1 MNRADRDRRAFEL
14 FLLAVEQPAPERAAF
29 LAAECGDD
37 PALRHEV
44 EALLQ
49 ADEGFA
55 AGQPLPP
62 ILRGSGVRDAMGHAI
77 GAWSNEDPA
86 GAAASDAAEAT
97 PERVGPYRILRQVG
111 EGGMGVVYEA
121 EQQQPVRRT
130 VSLKLIKWGMD
141 TKEVIARFESER
153 QALALMNHPNI
164 ASVYDAGATEQ
175 GRPYFAMEF
184 IHGIPITQYCD
195 THRLTIRER
204 IELVIQVCEG
214 VQHAHQKGIIHRDI
228 KPANVLVMVQDGR
241 AVPKI
246 IDFGIA
252 KATSQRLTEHSVFT
266 QLGQLVGTPAY
277 MSPEQAEMTNMDV
290 DTRTDVY
297 SLGVLLYE
305 LLVGAQPFDAKEL
318 RKTPIREIQR
328 KLREMEPPR
337 PSTKAGTLGAG
348 AAASAANR
356 RLDGNALVKQLRG
369 DLDWI
374 TMRALEKDRTRR
386 YATPMDLAAD
396 LRRFLKDEPILAG
409 PPSTAYRL
417 RKYAKRNR
425 VPLAFAATVFVAFS
439 LALAES
445 NHQRGKL
452 RVARDEAELVIASLE
467 DLLASA
473 DPNKRG
479 RDATVREVLGDAT
492 AKMAAQ
498 FQNQPRV
505 EARLRFT
512 IGKTYLALGEYD
524 QAEANLKRAIAVA
537 ARELGPE
544 NPETLRCKVELA
556 DVHREQGR
564 YDESEALLQETLAIR
579 RRVLGPENPQTLAT
593 MTSLASIEVYQ
604 KRAKE
609 AEVLGRETVELN
621 RRILGPEH
629 LQTLI
634 SLHYYARAF
643 QDQERYGEAEKIF
656 DETLAIKRRVLGD
669 DHLETL
675 KTMNDLANIY
685 MSQGRIPEAEAM
697 YTKTLEGQR
706 RVLGV
711 QHTHTLITMY
721 NLGVLYMRQHR
732 FEAAEQMLRETLAL
746 DRKVRGE
753 KHPSTL
759 ETEYSVAA
767 VLARAGKH
775 REALA
780 TVHHI
785 VDLGFNGAYIESDSD
800 LVSLKPDPEFQSLVA
815 EVKKRASAP

>member
-1 MNRADRDRRAFEL
+1 MNPQERDRRAFEL
-14 FLLAVEQPAPERAAF
+14 FLQAVELAAAERAAF
-29 LAAECGDD
+29 LGAECGDD
-37 PALRHEV
+37 ADLRHEV
-44 EALLQ
+44 DALLQ

-55 AGQPLPP
+55 SGEPLPA
-62 ILRGSGVRDAMGHAI
+62 ILRASRVRDVMGQAL
-77 GAWSNEDPA
+77 GAWSNDNDDGM
-86 GAAASDAAEAT
+86 GAPIAAEEI
-97 PERVGPYRILRQVG
+97 PERVGPYRILRKVG

-121 EQQQPVRRT
+121 EQLQPVRRT

-153 QALALMNHPNI
+153 QALALMNHPAI

-184 IHGIPITQYCD
+184 IHGIPITDYCD
-195 THRLTIRER
+195 KHRLTIPER
-204 IELVIQVCEG
+204 LDLVIQVCEG

-241 AVPKI
+241 PAPKI

-266 QLGQLVGTPAY
+266 QVGQLVGTPAY
-277 MSPEQAEMTNMDV
+277 MSPEQAEMTNLDV

-337 PSTKAGTLGAG
+337 PSTKAGTLGAD
-348 AAASAANR
+348 ATASASNR
-356 RLDGNALVKQLRG
+356 RLDGKAHVKQLRG

-386 YATPMDLAAD
+386 YATPTDLAAD
-396 LRRFLKDEPILAG
+396 LRRYLKDEPVLAG
-409 PPSTAYRL
+409 PPSTTYRL

-425 VPLAFAATVFVAFS
+425 VPLAFVGTVFLAFS

-452 RVARDEAELVIASLE
+452 RIARDEAELVIASLE

-479 RDATVREVLGDAT
+479 RDATVREVLEDASS
-492 AKMAAQ
+492 KMATQ
-498 FQNQPRV
+498 FKGQPRV

-512 IGKTYLALGEYD
+512 VGKTYLALGEYD
-524 QAEANLKRAIAVA
+524 QAESNLKRAIEVA

-544 NPETLRCKVELA
+544 NPETLRSKVALA

-564 YDESEALLQETLAIR
+564 YDESEALLKETLDIR

-609 AEVLGRETVELN
+609 AETLGRETVELN
-621 RRILGPEH
+621 RRIMGPEH
-629 LQTLI
+629 PQTLI
-634 SLHYYARAF
+634 SMHYYARAF
-643 QDQERYGEAEKIF
+643 QDQERWGEAETLF
-656 DETLAIKRRVLGD
+656 NETLTIKRRVLGD

-675 KTMNDLANIY
+675 KTMNDLANVY
-685 MSQGRIPEAEAM
+685 MSERRVPEAEALYM
-697 YTKTLEGQR
+697 ETLEGQR

-721 NLGVLYMRQHR
+721 NLGFLYMRQNR
-732 FEAAEQMLRETLAL
+732 YDAAEKMLLETLAL

-759 ETEYSVAA
+759 ETEYTVAC
-767 VLARAGKH
+767 VQARAGKR
-775 REALA
+775 REALD
-780 TVHHI
+780 TLHHMANMGFDGTSI
-785 VDLGFNGAYIESDSD
+785 DGDTDLA
-800 LVSLKPDPEFQSLVA
+800 SLKGDPEFQAVVA
-815 EVKKRASAP
+815 EIKQRSKSK